1 MHMGEEEEGCVVN
14 RRFAGYSR
22 LASFSL
28 VHTDSAPS
36 ILVNKLSCGGEP
48 CQLYHLESH
57 PHMFWDIRKAW
68 VRGLAGSCTPYLAF
82 PCSFLLCCNHWGN
95 FGSLVSGIT
104 DVWMLQPVNKCEYV
118 CVCLCV
124 MWVCY
129 TESPN
134 VHYVLIIVL
143 VHARIWEWRKKT

>member
-1 MHMGEEEEGCVVN
+1 MGEKEEGCVVN

-57 PHMFWDIRKAW
+57 PHMHVLGHTK
-68 VRGLAGSCTPYLAF
+68 GLSTWPG
-82 PCSFLLCCNHWGN
+82 W
-95 FGSLVSGIT
+95 
-104 DVWMLQPVNKCEYV
+104 
-118 CVCLCV
+118 
-124 MWVCY
+124 
-129 TESPN
+129 
-134 VHYVLIIVL
+134 
-143 VHARIWEWRKKT
+143 